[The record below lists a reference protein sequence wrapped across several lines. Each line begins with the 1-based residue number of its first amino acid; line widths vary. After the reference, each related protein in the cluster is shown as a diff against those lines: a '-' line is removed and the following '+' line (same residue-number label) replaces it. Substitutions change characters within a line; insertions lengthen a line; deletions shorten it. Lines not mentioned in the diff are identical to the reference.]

1 MQDINDGSS
10 SSSPAIPINNGA
22 VANKYKQQMPIDDE
36 PDLMPIDEDDDNN
49 KEYNGIGISVG
60 VSDDMLMPS
69 PAHAVRAPVVIM
81 TPPHMTGGLI
91 ASSSAAVVMRSHS
104 NHNYDY
110 NNNHVPEGTVSIPL
124 NDDNNVGMD
133 RDRKTV
139 ALDNNMN
146 ASAEGAIS
154 LPGMPSINDDGDDGD
169 VVKLDHKV
177 ATTIVSSSSPP
188 PPPPPPPQQRPIMAE
203 SKVSSPMNRSSASV
217 APAPLTNNDNN
228 NSNNSSTLSSPAS
241 SRPIS
246 GATVTSSSS
255 SRARQAFVE
264 APPITNGHVVSDLPT
279 PPKPAVTTTKAT
291 TAAATTASSTPVS
304 SAITRPSPPQIC
316 VTLAESQAHQAALT
330 IDLTGEEPLKRKTW
344 YDSYYPSHTDRNRHH
359 SE

>member
-188 PPPPPPPQQRPIMAE
+188 PPPPPPQQRPIMAE